1 LTNNAFAAALVIAA
15 IPAGAASAIVGVW
28 AYRAIVAWMVA
39 G

>member
-1 LTNNAFAAALVIAA
+1 MTHNAFAAALVLCA

-28 AYRAIVAWMVA
+28 AYRALIVWISA